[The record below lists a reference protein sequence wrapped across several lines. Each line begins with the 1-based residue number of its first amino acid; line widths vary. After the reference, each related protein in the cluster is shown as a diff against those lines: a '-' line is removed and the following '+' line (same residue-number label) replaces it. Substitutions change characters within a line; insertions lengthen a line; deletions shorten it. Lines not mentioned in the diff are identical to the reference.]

1 MLLMQE
7 YYLYDVLMIFL
18 LVKRFTHYSNFLING
33 VVVILFDKN
42 FLKNFIRFYKLQ
54 LNMNILF
61 YISISISYLEIY
73 LFDILA
79 RKDFWQL

>member
-1 MLLMQE
+1 MQE